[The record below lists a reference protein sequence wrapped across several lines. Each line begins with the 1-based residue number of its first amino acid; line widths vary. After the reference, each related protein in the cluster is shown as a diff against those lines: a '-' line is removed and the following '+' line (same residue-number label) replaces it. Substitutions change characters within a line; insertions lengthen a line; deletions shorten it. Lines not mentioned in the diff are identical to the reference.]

1 MVKMMSKNFSD
12 QEETFPI
19 CDGVEVV
26 FSPSD
31 DSRKVFINVKSGT
44 DLAIGF
50 EPNKKQLQ
58 RLIRNLKHIE
68 NGLKG

>member
-1 MVKMMSKNFSD
+1 MIKNFIND
-12 QEETFPI
+12 NEETFPI
-19 CDGVEVV
+19 CDGVEVG

-31 DSRKVFINVKSGT
+31 DSRKVFINVKSGS
-44 DLAIGF
+44 DLSIGF

-68 NGLKG
+68 NTLKG